1 MDILG
6 FLTADDVL
14 GPRDSHPSRLGEFGT
29 SEGDGL
35 RHNGSSRQ
43 TAMETLQHQASFT
56 LQIHIKVAYE
66 WVVPPWVR
74 VKYLRMTQTGKKR
87 GGNLIDP
94 QWKLAY

>member
-14 GPRDSHPSRLGEFGT
+14 GPRDTHPSGLGEFGT
-29 SEGDGL
+29 SEADEL

-56 LQIHIKVAYE
+56 L
-66 WVVPPWVR
+66 R
-74 VKYLRMTQTGKKR
+74 LRFKY
-87 GGNLIDP
+87 IS
-94 QWKLAY
+94 KLHTSG